1 MMPQALCT
9 ILVMILALA
18 ETSALM
24 AWSRQAATAM
34 PASIEAALLPAGN
47 HSLVAIRF

>member
-1 MMPQALCT
+1 MPQALCA
-9 ILVMILALA
+9 ILVMFLALA
-18 ETSALM
+18 ELGTLT

-34 PASIEAALLPAGN
+34 PATIDAALLPAGN